1 VERVVRIGDAEIGG
15 STTHRRRR
23 HPPAEATIPR

>member
-15 STTHRRRR
+15 STTHRRGDLS
-23 HPPAEATIPR
+23 EQSG